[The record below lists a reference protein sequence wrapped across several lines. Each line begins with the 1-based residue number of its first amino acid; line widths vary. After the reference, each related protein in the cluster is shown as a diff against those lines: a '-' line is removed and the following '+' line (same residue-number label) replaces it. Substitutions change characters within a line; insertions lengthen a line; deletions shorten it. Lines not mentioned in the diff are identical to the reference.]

1 MNRTR
6 EKRMEKYEKGSLMG
20 KWKQKSKMHAKGEK
34 TEPKNCVM
42 RVVGRG
48 GGDKSKI
55 FQKRERIIL

>member
-1 MNRTR
+1 
-6 EKRMEKYEKGSLMG
+6 MEKYEKGSLMG